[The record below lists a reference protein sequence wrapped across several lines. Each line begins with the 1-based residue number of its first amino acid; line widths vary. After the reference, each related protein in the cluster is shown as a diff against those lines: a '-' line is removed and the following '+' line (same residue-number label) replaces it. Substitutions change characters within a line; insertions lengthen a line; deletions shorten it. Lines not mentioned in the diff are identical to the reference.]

1 MAVIVSEQ
9 HGSVMLEGLIAI
21 LVFSFGV
28 LALVALLGVSVK
40 DSSNAKHRT
49 DASLL
54 ANQVIGRMWASDKT
68 NTALVASFA
77 NASGAEYLAWKTK
90 VIDTLPGAGIAA
102 NLPTIAIDADSQVTV
117 TVRWQLPGAS
127 TAHNYVAVTRIN
139 G

>member
-1 MAVIVSEQ
+1 MTAIVSTQ
-9 HGSVMLEGLIAI
+9 RGSVMLEGLIAI

-54 ANQVIGRMWASDKT
+54 ANQIIGRMWASDKT
-68 NTALVASFA
+68 NAALVASFA
-77 NASGAEYLAWKTK
+77 NPAGAEYLAWKTK
-90 VIDTLPGAGIAA
+90 VADTLPGAGNAA
-102 NLPTIAIDADSQVTV
+102 NLPTIAIDANNQVTI

-127 TAHNYVAVTRIN
+127 GSHNYVAVTRIN

>member
-1 MAVIVSEQ
+1 MAAIVSKQ
-9 HGSVMLEGLIAI
+9 RGSVMLEGLIAI

-54 ANQVIGRMWASDKT
+54 ANQIIGRMWASDKT
-68 NTALVASFA
+68 NAALVAGFA
-77 NASGAEYLAWKTK
+77 NPAGAEYLAWKTK
-90 VIDTLPGAGIAA
+90 VINTLPGADLAA
-102 NLPTIAIDADSQVTV
+102 NLPTIAIDADNQVTV

-127 TAHNYVAVTRIN
+127 SAHNYVAITRIN

>member
-1 MAVIVSEQ
+1 MATIVSKQ
-9 HGSVMLEGLIAI
+9 RGSVMLEGLIAI

-40 DSSNAKHRT
+40 DSSNAKYRT

-68 NTALVASFA
+68 NAVLVANFTDPD
-77 NASGAEYLAWKTK
+77 GAEYRAWSTK
-90 VIDTLPGAGIAA
+90 VVDTLPGAGLAA
-102 NLPTIAIDADSQVTV
+102 NRPTIAIDADNQVTV

-127 TAHNYVAVTRIN
+127 AAHNYVAVTRIN